1 MTLPSVEDQFTEK
14 VRHEIRH
21 RSAYY
26 GRQLRRYR
34 ITRLVVIGSTALV
47 PVLAAATA
55 VPRWLLGLFGAV
67 AFVAEAIQ
75 HLFQFKVSSLHA
87 MKMANELERELNQY
101 LMGIGRYVGD
111 PTAADSLFFA
121 RIEAIRAEADK
132 TMHEIWRQESGPTG
146 DQKPALS
153 KH

>member
-14 VRHEIRH
+14 VRAEIRTL
-21 RSAYY
+21 SAYY

-34 ITRLVVIGSTALV
+34 ITRLVVIGSAALV
-47 PVLAAATA
+47 PVLAAAPT
-55 VPRWLLGLFGAV
+55 VPRWTLGLFGAV

-87 MKMANELERELNQY
+87 LKIRNELERELNQY
-101 LMGIGRYVGD
+101 LMGIGRYVVD
-111 PTAADSLFFA
+111 PTVGDSQFFE

-132 TMHEIWRQESGPTG
+132 TTLEIWRQASGPTG

-153 KH
+153 RH